1 MLALGFIPVSE
12 MDTKLTR
19 KIVSARD
26 RHSLSQ
32 RNRHFSTPVI
42 TA

>member
-19 KIVSARD
+19 KILPGSRLTFA
-26 RHSLSQ
+26 
-32 RNRHFSTPVI
+32 FAP
-42 TA
+42 